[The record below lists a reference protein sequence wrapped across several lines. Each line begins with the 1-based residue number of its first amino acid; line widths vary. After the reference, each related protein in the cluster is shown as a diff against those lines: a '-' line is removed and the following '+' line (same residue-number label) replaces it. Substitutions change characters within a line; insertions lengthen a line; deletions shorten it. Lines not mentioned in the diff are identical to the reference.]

1 MAIRMQI
8 FRSDFFRSI
17 RLHILGVLSQIPAAE
32 LVISAHLALQPLVIG
47 TVRGRRVHA
56 LFHIL

>member
-1 MAIRMQI
+1 MVIRMQI

-32 LVISAHLALQPLVIG
+32 LVISAHLA
-47 TVRGRRVHA
+47 
-56 LFHIL
+56 